1 MQIVGVIL
9 LLISI
14 GTTVGPVGTVVVMY
28 SDDLTALVIPSEVEE
43 IFIGDSPLLADNIYE
58 SGIGDGNLG
67 TMGFVMPK
75 FVSATV
81 DVTTRTFSVTVNAT
95 NILNYDLTLNALN
108 ATVVTT
114 RGGAELAS
122 IHLSIPV
129 TIPAGQWSMVVVS
142 GTWGQAAEEYYINN
156 PGATS
161 INVTL
166 ASAGVDVNGIV
177 VQMSEPIEIGDIP
190 LTLEGLEALR

>member
-14 GTTVGPVGTVVVMY
+14 GTTVGPVGAVVVMY
-28 SDDLTALVIPSEVEE
+28 SDDLTALVVPPE
-43 IFIGDSPLLADNIYE
+43 IEDIFSGNSTLLADNLYQTG
-58 SGIGDGNLG
+58 SGDGDLG
-67 TMGFVMPK
+67 TMGFVMPT

-81 DVTTRTFSVTVNAT
+81 DAPTRTFSVTVNVT

-108 ATVVTT
+108 ATVDLSQDS
-114 RGGAELAS
+114 AELAS
-122 IHLSIPV
+122 IHLSSPV
-129 TIPAGQWSMVVVS
+129 SIPAGQWSLVTVS
-142 GTWGQAAEEYYINN
+142 GTWGEAAENYYFNN

-166 ASAGVDVNGIV
+166 ASATIDVNGIV
-177 VQMSEPIEIGDIP
+177 VQMSEPIEIGEIP
-190 LTLEGLEALR
+190 LTLEGVQ